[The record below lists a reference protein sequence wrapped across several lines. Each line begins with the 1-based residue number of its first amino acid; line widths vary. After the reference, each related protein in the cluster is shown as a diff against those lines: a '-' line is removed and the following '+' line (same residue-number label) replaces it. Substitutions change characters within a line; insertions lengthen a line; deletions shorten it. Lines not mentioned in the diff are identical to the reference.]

1 MFSLSQLVVIQAA
14 FFVEKLKFFKKFW
27 VIKTGKRGGK
37 YNEAE
42 TKDGRPYRRYK

>member
-1 MFSLSQLVVIQAA
+1 MSSLGQLVVIQAG
-14 FFVEKLKFFKKFW
+14 FFAEKLKFFKKFW